1 MRISDWSSD
10 VCSSDLYCSLRWRR
24 HGESARS
31 GRGRKT
37 MSLSGELFRCVRSH
51 ALGRKSEEPRGD
63 GPARNDTARA
73 FPALRCT
80 VAGPVP
86 GRAMAYLLGRLARG
100 ARDAVVEPRRT
111 TLRAGPAKSTPFP
124 NLWG

>member
-63 GPARNDTARA
+63 GPARSDKARA
-73 FPALRCT
+73 FPALRWP
-80 VAGPVP
+80 VAGPVT
-86 GRAMAYLLGRLARG
+86 GRAMADVMERLWRG
-100 ARDAVVEPRRT
+100 AGNEV
-111 TLRAGPAKSTPFP
+111 S
-124 NLWG
+124 